1 VQTLTIH
8 AASLESGRALYSA
21 LYRFH
26 PEFEPDANG
35 SCFVSI
41 DLGDDR
47 HVLEVLA
54 AIEDYVSD
62 RPQGSA
68 ARSVSVALAGRG
80 YTIHSRP
87 SLGRPK
93 NLLNGAAVLPFR
105 RRNH

>member
-1 VQTLTIH
+1 MQTLTVH

-35 SCFVSI
+35 SCFVSV
-41 DLGDDR
+41 DLGGDR

-62 RPQGSA
+62 RPRGTATHSM
-68 ARSVSVALAGRG
+68 SVALTGRG

-87 SLGRPK
+87 RLGRPK
-93 NLLNGAAVLPFR
+93 NLLNEAAVLPFR
-105 RRNH
+105 RGHH